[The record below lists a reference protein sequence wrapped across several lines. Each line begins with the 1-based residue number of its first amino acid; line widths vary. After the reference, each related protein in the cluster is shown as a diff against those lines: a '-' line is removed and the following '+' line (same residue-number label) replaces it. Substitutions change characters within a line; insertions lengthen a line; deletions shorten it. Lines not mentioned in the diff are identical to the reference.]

1 MDLEQKYLHLLQVLH
16 IGPHEIVLHHLFV
29 AVDFVLLEL
38 VVSFVLLLVA
48 LQYVVVQQSFVVFV
62 AQLLPLDV

>member
-1 MDLEQKYLHLLQVLH
+1 M
-16 IGPHEIVLHHLFV
+16 FV

-48 LQYVVVQQSFVVFV
+48 LRYVVVQQSFVVFV

>member
-1 MDLEQKYLHLLQVLH
+1 M
-16 IGPHEIVLHHLFV
+16 FV

-48 LQYVVVQQSFVVFV
+48 LRYVVVQQPFVVFV